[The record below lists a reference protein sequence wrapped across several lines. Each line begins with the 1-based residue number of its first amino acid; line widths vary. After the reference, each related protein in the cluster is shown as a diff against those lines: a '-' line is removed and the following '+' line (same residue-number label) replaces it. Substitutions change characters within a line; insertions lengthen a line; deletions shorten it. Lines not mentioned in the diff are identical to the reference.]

1 MGKNADMANLRAI
14 GTILLLCSPV
24 TVAGQSVFSVDVGAT
39 NVTYTDRGQSTA
51 ASLSPFFSA
60 WSPRGSLTGT
70 ANFSR
75 FNASGWSLQ
84 GMANA
89 SALSS
94 ATAPVRF
101 EALGMLSGTSFSGG
115 NSSNF
120 ASARARL
127 HVVGQSGGAW
137 VGGGAGR
144 SDDGA
149 VVHDLILGDVAG
161 WIQSGPTLFQ
171 LVVTPTRLQNEVTY
185 TDAEATISRFGNR
198 ADLYASAGS
207 RVLSGGNASWASAG
221 ITYRIVSWLGIA
233 ASAGNYAPDYT
244 QGIPGGR
251 FISAALRFSPGSSA
265 STYNSAG
272 ADIGA
277 KPLIQPELSEDAPPA
292 SEKFSAF
299 SAGRVT
305 GSGDMREIRIRAP
318 GASAVEIA
326 GDFTYW
332 EPVQMRNAG
341 NGWWVAS
348 LKLPAGIYHMNVRA
362 DNGSWSVPA
371 GMTVIQDEF
380 AGSVGI
386 LVIE

>member
-1 MGKNADMANLRAI
+1 MQNLRAL

-24 TVAGQSVFSVDVGAT
+24 KLAGQSVFSVDVGAT
-39 NVTYTDRGQSTA
+39 NVSYTDGGQSTA

-60 WSPRGSLTGT
+60 SSARGSLTGT
-70 ANFSR
+70 ANFSSY
-75 FNASGWSLQ
+75 NTGGWSLQ
-84 GMANA
+84 GTANA

-94 ATAPVRF
+94 STAPVRF

-127 HVVGQSGGAW
+127 HVVGKSGGAW
-137 VGGGAGR
+137 IGGGAGR
-144 SDDGA
+144 SDDGEFI
-149 VVHDLILGDVAG
+149 HDLILGDVAG

-171 LVVTPTRLQNEVTY
+171 VVVTPTRLQNEVTY
-185 TDAEATISRFGNR
+185 TDAEATISRFGMR

-207 RVLSGGNASWASAG
+207 RVLSGGNTSWASAG
-221 ITYRIVSWLGIA
+221 ITYRLVSWLGIT

-244 QGIPGGR
+244 QGIPGGH

-277 KPLIQPELSEDAPPA
+277 QPPMQPVLSEDAPPA
-292 SEKFSAF
+292 DERFSAF

-305 GSGDMREIRIRAP
+305 GSGDIREVRVRAP
-318 GASAVEIA
+318 GASTAQIT

-348 LKLPAGIYHMNVRA
+348 LNLPAGIYHMNVRA

-371 GMTVIQDEF
+371 GMTVIRDEF

>member
-1 MGKNADMANLRAI
+1 MGKNADMALRTL
-14 GTILLLCSPV
+14 GTVLLLCTPV
-24 TVAGQSVFSVDVGAT
+24 TLAGQSVFSVDVGAT
-39 NVTYTDRGQSTA
+39 NVTYTDGRQSTA

-60 WSPRGSLTGT
+60 WSPHGTITGT

-75 FNASGWSLQ
+75 FNTGGWSVQ
-84 GMANA
+84 GIANA

-94 ATAPVRF
+94 GTAPIRF

-127 HVVGQSGGAW
+127 HVVARSAGAW

-149 VVHDLILGDVAG
+149 LVHDLILGDVAG

-171 LVVTPTRLQNEVTY
+171 LVVTPTRLQGEVTY
-185 TDAEATISRFGNR
+185 TDAEATISRFGTR
-198 ADLYASAGS
+198 ADLYASVGS

-221 ITYRIVSWLGIA
+221 ITYRIMSWLGLA
-233 ASAGNYAPDYT
+233 AGAGTYAPDYT

-251 FISAALRFSPGSSA
+251 FISAAVRFSPGSSA

-277 KPLIQPELSEDAPPA
+277 QPPTQPVLSEDAPPA
-292 SEKFSAF
+292 AEKFSAF
-299 SAGRVT
+299 SVGRIA
-305 GSGDMREIRIRAP
+305 GSGDIREVRIRAP
-318 GASAVEIA
+318 GASAVEIT

-348 LKLPAGIYHMNVRA
+348 LNLPAGIYHMNVRA

-371 GMTVIQDEF
+371 GLTAIQDEF
-380 AGSVGI
+380 TGSVGI